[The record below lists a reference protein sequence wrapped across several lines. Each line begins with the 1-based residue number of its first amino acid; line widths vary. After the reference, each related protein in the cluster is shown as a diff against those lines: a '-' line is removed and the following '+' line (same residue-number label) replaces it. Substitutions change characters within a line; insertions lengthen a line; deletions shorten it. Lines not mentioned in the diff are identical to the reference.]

1 MSCKIIK
8 KMRYFFVLLLCFP
21 LVVTAQ
27 VFDDFE
33 DGDFTSNPQ
42 WTGTTDKFIV
52 NSSTHLQLDDTDAG
66 LSFLSTSNTTAIDA
80 EWRLWIKLSFSPS
93 DNNNA
98 RFYLIS
104 DQQDVTQ
111 ALNGYFLQFGEGGS
125 DDAIELFRQDGS
137 STQSVCRGTNGLVA
151 ASFEIRVKVTRDDAG
166 SWRVFA
172 DPSGGDN
179 FQLECEG
186 NDATYTTTNN
196 IGLYCKYTV
205 SNSTKFYFD
214 DVYAGDIIVDNDP
227 PMLLSVNAETN
238 TTLLLVFNES
248 VDVLSAQNVQNYLV
262 DNGIGAPSSATLVE
276 GNTAQ
281 VLLQFTDA
289 FDNGFNYTLSVS
301 GIQDLSEN
309 VMIPQQIPFS
319 YVVASTSDVV
329 INEIMADPSPQ
340 VGLPNFEYLELFNQ
354 TDANISLT
362 NWTLIVGTSEK
373 VFENI
378 SIEPNGY
385 LIVAKDDA
393 EPELSV
399 YGSFYG
405 FSSFSLTNS
414 GQILELKNK
423 DGILISSVTYDDNW
437 YKDPDKEDGGW
448 SLEQINPS
456 NICSGGDNWLASNDP
471 RGGTPGTENSVY
483 DDIILLPGIER
494 FEVFANN
501 ILHLYFNQAMDL
513 QSLEVAE
520 HYSVDKSV
528 GNPSIVFINE
538 NESNFAEL
546 YFSDAFQPG
555 EIYNLTVKSEV
566 TNCLG
571 LQMPKDTIIGFGL
584 AEMADS
590 MDIVINEV
598 LFNPW
603 TNGVDY
609 VELYNR
615 SEKIVDL
622 STLQLGTVK
631 YSPPNPPDTSFYRIS
646 YQQHIL
652 IPQAYAL
659 LTSSP
664 ESVKKQYYTSNPD
677 AFIKL
682 DPFPAYNNDEGTV
695 ILTTVTSGVL
705 DLFDYAEN
713 MHYPL
718 LNYVDG
724 VSLERVNFNTA
735 TSDLNNWHSAAESV
749 GFGTPAYPNSQF
761 VNDEISDDP
770 IVLEPEIFSPDNDG
784 YNDLISIKYTFD
796 QPGYNL
802 TSRIYN
808 ARGQLVRE
816 LVNNEYLGTNGTI
829 NWDGIQDDNT
839 KAPIGIYVFYI
850 QIFDLEGNVK
860 QYKKTGVLATKL

>member
-1 MSCKIIK
+1 
-8 KMRYFFVLLLCFP
+8 MRYFFVLLLYLP
-21 LVVTAQ
+21 LFVSAQ

-52 NSSTHLQLDDTDAG
+52 NSSTQLQLDDTDAG
-66 LSFLSTSNTTAIDA
+66 LSFLSTSNTAAMDV

-137 STQSVCRGTNGLVA
+137 STHSVCRGTNGLLA
-151 ASFEIRVKVTRDDAG
+151 TSFELGVKVTRDATG
-166 SWRVFA
+166 NWRVFA

-186 NDATYTTTNN
+186 NDATYTTTNY
-196 IGLYCKYTV
+196 IGLFSKYTV

-214 DVYAGDIIVDNDP
+214 NVYAGEIIVDNDP
-227 PMLLSVNAETN
+227 PVVLSVNAEN
-238 TTLLLVFNES
+238 SNTLLLVFSET
-248 VDVLSAQNVQNYLV
+248 VDAPSAENVQNYFV
-262 DNGIGAPSSATLVE
+262 DNGIGTPSSATLVE

-281 VLLQFTDA
+281 VLIQFDDV
-289 FDNGFNYTLSVS
+289 FVNGFNYTLSVS
-301 GIQDLSEN
+301 DIKDLAEN
-309 VMIPQQIPFS
+309 IMAPQQILFS
-319 YVVASTSDVV
+319 YVVASASDVV

-354 TDANISLT
+354 TEANISL
-362 NWTLIVGTSEK
+362 NDWTLTIGTSDK
-373 VFENI
+373 LFENV
-378 SIEPNGY
+378 SIEPNGF

-393 EPELSV
+393 ESELST
-399 YGSFYG
+399 YGNFYG

-423 DGILISSVTYDDNW
+423 DGVLISSVTYDDNW

-471 RGGTPGTENSVY
+471 RGGTPGSENSVY
-483 DDIILLPGIER
+483 DDIILLPGVER

-513 QSLEVAE
+513 QSLEDAANF
-520 HYSVDKSV
+520 SVDKGI

-538 NESNFAEL
+538 NESNFTEL

-555 EIYNLTVKSEV
+555 EVYNLTVKSGV

-571 LQMPKDTIIGFGL
+571 LQMPNDTIIGFGL
-584 AEMADS
+584 AEAADS
-590 MDIVINEV
+590 LDIVINEV

-609 VELYNR
+609 VEIYNR
-615 SEKIVDL
+615 SEKIIDL
-622 STLQLGTVK
+622 STLQLGTIK
-631 YSPPNPPDTSFYRIS
+631 YSPPNPPDTSFYSIS
-646 YQQHIL
+646 YEQHIL

-664 ESVKKQYYTSNPD
+664 ESVKKQYYTSNPE
-677 AFIKL
+677 AFIKV

-695 ILTTVTSGVL
+695 ILTTITSRML
-705 DLFDYAEN
+705 DLFHYSED

-735 TSDLNNWHSAAESV
+735 TADQNNWHSAAESV
-749 GFGTPAYPNSQF
+749 GFGTPAYPNSQL
-761 VNDEISDDP
+761 VNAETPDEP

-816 LVNNEYLGTNGTI
+816 LVNNEYLGISGSI

>member
-1 MSCKIIK
+1 
-8 KMRYFFVLLLCFP
+8 
-21 LVVTAQ
+21 
-27 VFDDFE
+27 
-33 DGDFTSNPQ
+33 
-42 WTGTTDKFIV
+42 
-52 NSSTHLQLDDTDAG
+52 
-66 LSFLSTSNTTAIDA
+66 
-80 EWRLWIKLSFSPS
+80 
-93 DNNNA
+93 
-98 RFYLIS
+98 
-104 DQQDVTQ
+104 
-111 ALNGYFLQFGEGGS
+111 
-125 DDAIELFRQDGS
+125 
-137 STQSVCRGTNGLVA
+137 
-151 ASFEIRVKVTRDDAG
+151 
-166 SWRVFA
+166 
-172 DPSGGDN
+172 
-179 FQLECEG
+179 
-186 NDATYTTTNN
+186 
-196 IGLYCKYTV
+196 
-205 SNSTKFYFD
+205 
-214 DVYAGDIIVDNDP
+214 
-227 PMLLSVNAETN
+227 
-238 TTLLLVFNES
+238 
-248 VDVLSAQNVQNYLV
+248 
-262 DNGIGAPSSATLVE
+262 
-276 GNTAQ
+276 
-281 VLLQFTDA
+281 
-289 FDNGFNYTLSVS
+289 
-301 GIQDLSEN
+301 
-309 VMIPQQIPFS
+309 
-319 YVVASTSDVV
+319 
-329 INEIMADPSPQ
+329 
-340 VGLPNFEYLELFNQ
+340 
-354 TDANISLT
+354 
-362 NWTLIVGTSEK
+362 
-373 VFENI
+373 
-378 SIEPNGY
+378 
-385 LIVAKDDA
+385 
-393 EPELSV
+393 
-399 YGSFYG
+399 
-405 FSSFSLTNS
+405 
-414 GQILELKNK
+414 
-423 DGILISSVTYDDNW
+423 
-437 YKDPDKEDGGW
+437 
-448 SLEQINPS
+448 
-456 NICSGGDNWLASNDP
+456 
-471 RGGTPGTENSVY
+471 
-483 DDIILLPGIER
+483 
-494 FEVFANN
+494 
-501 ILHLYFNQAMDL
+501 
-513 QSLEVAE
+513 
-520 HYSVDKSV
+520 
-528 GNPSIVFINE
+528 
-538 NESNFAEL
+538 
-546 YFSDAFQPG
+546 
-555 EIYNLTVKSEV
+555 
-566 TNCLG
+566 
-571 LQMPKDTIIGFGL
+571 MPKDTIIGFGL